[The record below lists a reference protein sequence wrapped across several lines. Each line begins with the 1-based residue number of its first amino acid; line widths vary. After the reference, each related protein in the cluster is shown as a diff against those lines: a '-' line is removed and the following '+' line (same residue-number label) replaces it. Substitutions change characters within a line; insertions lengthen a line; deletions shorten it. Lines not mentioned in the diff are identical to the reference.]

1 MEEKRGLS
9 TGKKFAIG
17 CGAFLLLGVIVIVIA
32 ASVLWGQRG
41 TLVSLETKIDAKYH
55 ANQSDYDKMWKTF
68 VEMADVTEL
77 QAEQFKDVYTD
88 LISGRYED
96 TELLFKAVQE
106 SNPQLDSSVYTQ
118 LQRQIAADRATF
130 SNNQTALLD
139 IIREYNQGVEH
150 SYIIVALITNRK
162 PYNMDDYIVTSERTD
177 NAFESGKD
185 EAIELN
191 KKDNESNGN

>member
-1 MEEKRGLS
+1 MNKLKNLG
-9 TGKKFAIG
+9 TGGKILLG
-17 CGAFLLLGVIVIVIA
+17 CGTLLLVLVVISIILF
-32 ASVLWGQRG
+32 SIFWSQRG
-41 TLVSLETKIDAKYH
+41 TLVSLENQVDAKYH

-88 LISGRYED
+88 LIAGRYED

-130 SNNQTALLD
+130 SNNQTALID

-150 SYIIVALITNRK
+150 SYVIVALLTGRK
-162 PYNMDDYIVTSERTD
+162 QYNIDDYIVTSEKTE

-185 EAIELN
+185 ESINLN